1 MPSPTQWHKLKILPA
16 SSANSH
22 LSLAHLKIFPSVA
35 LCLKMYFASDNYE
48 AFKGAKLESTKLGWR
63 AYLAQFLYFNGWKL
77 GNCLLLGYEDP
88 PPNRSSG
95 NILASLWSQS
105 LSESR
110 LWISTEECQT
120 PEARACIEFS
130 PRTSGAGSQGNLTA
144 QRLTEITA
152 VSWLS
157 M

>member
-1 MPSPTQWHKLKILPA
+1 
-16 SSANSH
+16 
-22 LSLAHLKIFPSVA
+22 
-35 LCLKMYFASDNYE
+35 MYFASDNYE

-110 LWISTEECQT
+110 LWID
-120 PEARACIEFS
+120 PV
-130 PRTSGAGSQGNLTA
+130 NLILIRFDLHT
-144 QRLTEITA
+144 LKY
-152 VSWLS
+152 LF
-157 M
+157 